1 MSIYSTTAESNIN
14 FNTTKPILND
24 DLNYKKLQK
33 FNKFYLTNSS
43 FSNKNKSKISNSNYT
58 ENILNINS
66 NIPLTSRASGLKTNI
81 NKFKTRN
88 NNYELKHLIK
98 YKTYSNYNK
107 MKNLFNPD
115 ILEGEFLSK
124 PKKNK
129 RKTSKIEMPK
139 YKTFLGNKIKDKSL
153 GLKISNCITGNLS
166 KFIIPRNYTKSFI
179 NKSVS
184 NIKLKEKIKYSRNDY
199 YNNAKLFAE
208 KKHRKTVM
216 NFVNK
221 FKQKLNYEKRENLN
235 EYNKF
240 MNSLRINLSLSK
252 SKTSKYFVY
261 E

>member
-1 MSIYSTTAESNIN
+1 
-14 FNTTKPILND
+14 
-24 DLNYKKLQK
+24 
-33 FNKFYLTNSS
+33 
-43 FSNKNKSKISNSNYT
+43 
-58 ENILNINS
+58 
-66 NIPLTSRASGLKTNI
+66 
-81 NKFKTRN
+81 
-88 NNYELKHLIK
+88 
-98 YKTYSNYNK
+98 
-107 MKNLFNPD
+107 
-115 ILEGEFLSK
+115 
-124 PKKNK
+124 
-129 RKTSKIEMPK
+129 MPK

-199 YNNAKLFAE
+199 NNNAKLFAE

-221 FKQKLNYEKRENLN
+221 FEQKLNYEKRENLS

-240 MNSLRINLSLSK
+240 MNSLRINLSLLK
-252 SKTSKYFVY
+252 SKTSNYFVY